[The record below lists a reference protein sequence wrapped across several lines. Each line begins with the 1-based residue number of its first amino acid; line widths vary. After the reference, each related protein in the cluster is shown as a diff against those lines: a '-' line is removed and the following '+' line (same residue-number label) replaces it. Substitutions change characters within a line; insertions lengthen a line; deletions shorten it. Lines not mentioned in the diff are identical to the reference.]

1 MGVGEEDSNHQ
12 LMKGVGSEL
21 NRKAAR
27 VIVPWARVKFNQSRR
42 VMEVRMY
49 VGKCTLT
56 QIGKLKSVKGHG
68 SRISSTPEVI
78 PWSWTNDASTRWV
91 RNTCLEPPL
100 VKSTCGI

>member
-1 MGVGEEDSNHQ
+1 MGREEDSYHQ
-12 LMKGVGSEL
+12 LMKAVGSEL
-21 NRKAAR
+21 KRKAAR

-56 QIGKLKSVKGHG
+56 WVGKLKSVKGHG

-78 PWSWTNDASTRWV
+78 PWSWTNDASTSWV
-91 RNTCLEPPL
+91 RNTCLEPLL

>member
-42 VMEVRMY
+42 VRVVCTVSGQVHSDLARKTEVR
-49 VGKCTLT
+49 
-56 QIGKLKSVKGHG
+56 
-68 SRISSTPEVI
+68 
-78 PWSWTNDASTRWV
+78 
-91 RNTCLEPPL
+91 
-100 VKSTCGI
+100 